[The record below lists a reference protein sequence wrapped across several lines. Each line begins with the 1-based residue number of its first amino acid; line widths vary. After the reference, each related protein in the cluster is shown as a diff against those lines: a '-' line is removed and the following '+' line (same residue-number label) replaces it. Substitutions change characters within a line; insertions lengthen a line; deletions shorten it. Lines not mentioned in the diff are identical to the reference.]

1 MAIVDNSKFNPTKKS
16 NSCPICSD
24 ISGKC
29 RTQDHSPIVFCG
41 NLGRGEAPSGY
52 HYVRPSKNFWN
63 IFAPDDQESSG
74 SNWQAWLEARVERD
88 RIKAEHEVIKRAALP
103 SLEWRHAL
111 LSAKTHTLTPNQN
124 SDLLRRGLTQSEID
138 VCLSNGWLWQEWG
151 GYGIGAIDP
160 VTGFI
165 VGGQLAKD
173 NRDPKYKWLL
183 HGQTHL
189 PETNQN
195 PLSVWVSPQFDRTK
209 PYKLCL
215 SEGFLKPLISAL
227 IAWRSDTQKIW
238 IGAAGGQF
246 ENAALSRVLS
256 AFPDAASTTL
266 YPDGGAVVNPNTM
279 RLYRSLSES
288 VPSLQVAWWGQWI
301 KEVNSDCDERT
312 GKEEIFSL
320 DWKTFSKLRQ
330 SDDRRSIDRQ
340 YLPPIKLPSTGLLA
354 INSPTG
360 SGKTEI
366 IEDILYQFFQ
376 RHPNGLADAIGY
388 RNNLLIQ
395 TTKRINS
402 KGRVNITHKH
412 EMGPDSGGYSN
423 ALSLAY
429 CLNSLDQRLEAL
441 HKAMDEGRSVLILL
455 DEVGFIVSH
464 WLEMMKSQPQ
474 TGMNFA
480 RLLRRIGEG
489 HGYIVGLQANLAT
502 LPIDL
507 LQEITGL
514 NFPLTLIENTY
525 QGEAWRVNLR
535 SSLSKKGTPSNVLSN
550 LGAGQTVLEALQSG
564 KFPLVTTSGQEWLER
579 LDTVVTGQDFKILRI
594 DRYTVAASRAAGQL
608 ATSEQKLILLLSK
621 NPKQAIEQART
632 LGYNAIG
639 LTPTCETGISIDGI
653 HFDLIIEYA
662 PVGTSEAALQRLA
675 RDRNNSTPRIVF
687 ATDRAADY
695 RADINS
701 DPDRILKSWRLN
713 ARQGFNAA
721 RVAESLTS
729 DETTTLTTNA
739 DDLLRILSTYA
750 ARDLARSNSDK
761 SALNQN
767 IEAQLTA
774 AGHQVERDV
783 MEISPAFRELWKSAK
798 ATIVDRNH
806 KTFAAEAVITL
817 DKAHETLRAGSGT
830 REQIYSAQKTLTLES
845 YPGLDLDNPDLVGRL
860 IFDRRG
866 AALAAYT
873 QAWMLKNPAV
883 AQQID
888 RACWKGQLGRGI
900 IWAPSLKREAL
911 KVQTLVDTGILEVLA
926 VEEYSED
933 TPEVQILRSH
943 CIQNRY
949 HLRRVCGYAAAF
961 DESHS
966 GIEMVGWIL
975 RRLGHKQ
982 AVSRKVGGRGEQV
995 RYWKAA
1001 DQNPDDR
1008 ALVEAALAVK
1018 WESVEPLQ
1026 SGNSTIGSHDFSVL
1040 KPDREIVTTGDCI
1053 EPQNL
1058 TEWHD
1063 FIEFERQKSHTPDAL
1078 RALNSQMN
1086 YVPTQVWEAI
1096 AA

>member
-1 MAIVDNSKFNPTKKS
+1 MSRFIPTRKLNP
-16 NSCPICSD
+16 CSGCGD
-24 ISGKC
+24 TSGKC
-29 RTQDHSPIVFCG
+29 RTIDDSPIVLCG
-41 NLGRGEAPSGY
+41 NLGDGDAPIGYRYVKESSGIW
-52 HYVRPSKNFWN
+52 K
-63 IFAPDDQESSG
+63 IFAPDNQSDD
-74 SNWQAWLEARVERD
+74 WQNRLDARVERD
-88 RIKAEHEVIKRAALP
+88 RVQLEQRTALL
-103 SLEWRHAL
+103 SLESRHEL
-111 LSAKTHTLTPNQN
+111 LSAKIHTLRPNHN
-124 SDLLRRGLTQSEID
+124 SDLLRRGLTQPEID
-138 VCLSNGWLWQEWG
+138 FCLSNGWLWQERG

-165 VGGQLAKD
+165 IGGQLA
-173 NRDPKYKWLL
+173 RDDRNPKYLWLL
-183 HGQTHL
+183 PGQTHL
-189 PETNQN
+189 PETGQN
-195 PLSVWVSPQFDRTK
+195 PLAVWVSPQFDRTK
-209 PYKLCL
+209 PYTIQTG
-215 SEGFLKPLISAL
+215 EGFLKTLVSAL
-227 IAWRSDTQKIW
+227 KSWRSDSQQIW
-238 IGAAGGQF
+238 MGAAGGQF
-246 ENAALSRVLS
+246 QNAALERVLS
-256 AFPDAASTTL
+256 AFPDSTSTTF
-266 YPDGGAVVNPNTM
+266 YPDGGAIGNPNVM
-279 RLYRSLSES
+279 RSYRNLARQI
-288 VPSLQVAWWGQWI
+288 PDLTVAWWGQWT
-301 KEVNSDCDERT
+301 KSDPDCDELT
-312 GKEEIFSL
+312 GEEEIFSL
-320 DWKTFSKLRQ
+320 NWKTFSTLRQ
-330 SDDRRSIDRQ
+330 SGDRQSINCQ

-412 EMGPDSGGYSN
+412 EMGSDSGGYSN

-489 HGYIVGLQANLAT
+489 HGYIVGLQANLTT

-550 LGAGQTVLEALQSG
+550 LGAGQTALEALQSG
-564 KFPLVTTSGQEWLER
+564 KFPLVTTSGQEWLEF
-579 LDTVVTGQDFKILRI
+579 LDTVVTGQGFKLLRI
-594 DRYTVAASRAAGQL
+594 DRYTVAASRAAGQF

-675 RDRNNSTPRIVF
+675 RHRNNSTPRIVF

-695 RADINS
+695 RSDINS
-701 DPDRILKSWRLN
+701 DPDRILASWRLN

-729 DETTTLTTNA
+729 DETIALTTNA

-774 AGHQVERDV
+774 AGHQVERDE

-806 KTFAAEAVITL
+806 KTFAAETVITL

-866 AALAAYT
+866 AALAGYT

-926 VEEYSED
+926 VKEYSED
-933 TPEVQILRSH
+933 TPEVQTLRSR

-982 AVSRKVGGRGEQV
+982 AVSRKVGGRGKQV
-995 RYWKAA
+995 RYYKAV

-1008 ALVEAALAVK
+1008 ALVETALAVK
-1018 WESVEPLQ
+1018 WESLEPLQ
-1026 SGNSTIGSHDFSVL
+1026 NRDSTVGSHDFSML
-1040 KPDREIVTTGDCI
+1040 NPDRKIVTTGLNSSLENI
-1053 EPQNL
+1053 QSEG
-1058 TEWHD
+1058 E
-1063 FIEFERQKSHTPDAL
+1063 IYEFEYLPTPDEIA
-1078 RALNSQMN
+1078 A
-1086 YVPTQVWEAI
+1086 WDAI